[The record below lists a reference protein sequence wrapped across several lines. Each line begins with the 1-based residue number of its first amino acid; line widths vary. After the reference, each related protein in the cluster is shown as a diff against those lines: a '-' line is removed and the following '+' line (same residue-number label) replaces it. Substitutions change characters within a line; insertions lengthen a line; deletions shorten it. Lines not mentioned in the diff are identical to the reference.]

1 MTNNISAT
9 FSLLEVVLQP
19 GILSA
24 MAPAGKNDVVIVA
37 AFAAAVRTLVVVLTA
52 VFANVSAPHD
62 SSASLDPSLPSAPG
76 RPDLIVQKLLSPLGH
91 WDGVFFLHLA
101 QHGYTYEMFH
111 AFFPG
116 LPLAM
121 RLLSTV
127 LSPILSPFSLSER
140 SVLLISGAIFT

>member
-1 MTNNISAT
+1 MVHAS
-9 FSLLEVVLQP
+9 
-19 GILSA
+19 
-24 MAPAGKNDVVIVA
+24 KNDAAIVA

-52 VFANVSAPHD
+52 LFANISAPHD
-62 SSASLDPSLPSAPG
+62 SSAMLDPSITAAPSPV
-76 RPDLIVQKLLSPLGH
+76 DQIVQRVLSPLGH

-121 RLLSTV
+121 RGLSYFITPLTSLAG
-127 LSPILSPFSLSER
+127 LSYR
-140 SVLLISGAIFT
+140 STLLICGAIIT